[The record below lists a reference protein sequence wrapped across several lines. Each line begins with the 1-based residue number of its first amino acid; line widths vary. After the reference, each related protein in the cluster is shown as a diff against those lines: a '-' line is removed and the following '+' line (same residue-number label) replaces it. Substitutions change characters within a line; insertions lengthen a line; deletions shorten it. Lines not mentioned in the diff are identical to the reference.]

1 MIKNITA
8 ITASSYLGMFFL
20 GVAASLIGAAA
31 RNIGLSPYQIGL
43 MITAQNIGFMLAVLV
58 SGALADTY
66 AKSKILFT
74 GSMILAISFF
84 VFYLTKNFMLNL
96 IIMAFIGIG
105 IGTYEGVTDAML
117 LEIHPKRESLHI
129 NVNHFFVTLGSI
141 IITLYLIFLQME
153 WRAAITQSAI
163 VVLILALI
171 YSQISLAKRK
181 SAAESYLQRLRVLTR
196 EKIVVVLFIATII
209 VVGCEAATI
218 GILTTFLMDLRG
230 FDQISSKIGLITFL
244 VGMASGRLLIGFF
257 TPKRQIT
264 NLILALFGFSIII
277 FSGLYFLDLGAF
289 TSGAVFLAGLSMS
302 AILPLMLTLA
312 GLLFKKMAGT
322 VLGTIK
328 VAIPIG
334 GILIPFLLS
343 LVSKYGS
350 FRSSLLLFPLGLF
363 TAFLILFYTLRSIK
377 KFEPASS

>member
-1 MIKNITA
+1 
-8 ITASSYLGMFFL
+8 MFFL

-74 GSMILAISFF
+74 GSLILAISFF
-84 VFYLTKNFMLNL
+84 IFYLTKQFILNL
-96 IIMAFIGIG
+96 IIMIFIGIG

-117 LEIHPKRESLHI
+117 FEIHPKRESLHI
-129 NVNHFFVTLGSI
+129 NVNHFFVTFGSI
-141 IITLYLIFLQME
+141 VITLYLIFLQME
-153 WRAAITQSAI
+153 WRTAITQSAI

-181 SAAESYLQRLRVLTR
+181 PAAGSYLQRLRVLTR
-196 EKIVVVLFIATII
+196 EKTVVVLFIATII

-230 FDQISSKIGLITFL
+230 FDQIDSKIGLITFL
-244 VGMASGRLLIGFF
+244 LGMASGRLLLGFF

-264 NLILALFGFSIII
+264 RVILALFGFSIFI
-277 FSGLYFLDLGAF
+277 FSNLYFLDLGAF
-289 TSGAVFLAGLSMS
+289 TPGAVFLAGLSMS

-312 GLLFKKMAGT
+312 GLLFKEMAGT

-334 GILIPFLLS
+334 GILIPFLMS

-350 FRSSLLLFPLGLF
+350 FQYSLLLFPLSLS
-363 TAFLILFYTLRSIK
+363 TAFLILFYKLRSIK
-377 KFEPASS
+377 EFESEPS

>member
-84 VFYLTKNFMLNL
+84 VFYLTKHFMLNL

-153 WRAAITQSAI
+153 WRAAITQSGI

-257 TPKRQIT
+257 TPKRQIK
-264 NLILALFGFSIII
+264 NLIQALVWFSIII
-277 FSGLYFLDLGAF
+277 FSGLYFLDFGAI
-289 TSGAVFLAGLSMS
+289 TSGAGFLAWFSM
-302 AILPLMLTLA
+302 
-312 GLLFKKMAGT
+312 
-322 VLGTIK
+322 
-328 VAIPIG
+328 
-334 GILIPFLLS
+334 
-343 LVSKYGS
+343 
-350 FRSSLLLFPLGLF
+350 
-363 TAFLILFYTLRSIK
+363 
-377 KFEPASS
+377 

>member
-43 MITAQNIGFMLAVLV
+43 MITAQNIGFMLAVLI
-58 SGALADTY
+58 SGAFADTY

-74 GSMILAISFF
+74 GSLILAISFG
-84 VFYLTKNFMLNL
+84 VFYLTKNFVLNL
-96 IIMAFIGIG
+96 IIMTFIGIG

-117 LEIHPKRESLHI
+117 LESHSKRQGLHI

-163 VVLILALI
+163 AVIVLAII
-171 YSQISLAKRK
+171 YAQISLAKK
-181 SAAESYLQRLRVLTR
+181 KAAGGSYLQRLRVLTR
-196 EKIVVVLFIATII
+196 EKIVVVLFIATIV

-230 FDQISSKIGLITFL
+230 FDQITSKIGLIVFL
-244 VGMASGRLLIGFF
+244 VGMAAGRLLLGFV
-257 TPKRQIT
+257 TPHRQISR
-264 NLILALFGFSIII
+264 LILALFGFSVFI
-277 FSGLYFLDLGAF
+277 FSGLYFLELGVF

-312 GLLFKKMAGT
+312 GLLYKEMAGT

-350 FRSSLLLFPLGLF
+350 FQASLLLFPLSLLI
-363 TAFLILFYTLRSIK
+363 AFLILFFLLRSIK
-377 KFEPASS
+377 DFEPVLL